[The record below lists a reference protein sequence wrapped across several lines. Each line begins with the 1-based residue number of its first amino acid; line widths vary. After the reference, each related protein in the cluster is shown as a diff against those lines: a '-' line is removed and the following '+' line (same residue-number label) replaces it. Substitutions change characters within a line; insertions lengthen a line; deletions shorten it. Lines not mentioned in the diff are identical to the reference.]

1 MSYTKSKHFIKSKLR
16 EETSLV
22 SAQSEFERDDDDP
35 LSIRSLS
42 ITSLGIIFAL
52 LTFLLPSIS
61 ILIGRPFSLGNEI
74 IFNHNFEKDDDDP
87 LSIRSLSITSL
98 GIIFAFLTIFLPSIS
113 ILIGRP
119 LSQGNEIIHNHDFK
133 KDGP

>member
-1 MSYTKSKHFIKSKLR
+1 MSYTKSKHFIKSKSS
-16 EETSLV
+16 EESSLD
-22 SAQSEFERDDDDP
+22 SIQSDFERDDDDP

-42 ITSLGIIFAL
+42 ITSF
-52 LTFLLPSIS
+52 
-61 ILIGRPFSLGNEI
+61 
-74 IFNHNFEKDDDDP
+74 
-87 LSIRSLSITSL
+87 
-98 GIIFAFLTIFLPSIS
+98 GIIFAFLTILLPSLS

>member
-1 MSYTKSKHFIKSKLR
+1 MSYTKSKQFIQSKSS
-16 EETSLV
+16 EESIHG
-22 SAQSEFERDDDDP
+22 SA
-35 LSIRSLS
+35 RSD
-42 ITSLGIIFAL
+42 FD
-52 LTFLLPSIS
+52 
-61 ILIGRPFSLGNEI
+61 R
-74 IFNHNFEKDDDDP
+74 DDDDP

-113 ILIGRP
+113 ILICRP

>member
-1 MSYTKSKHFIKSKLR
+1 MKYTNSKQFVESKLS
-16 EETSLV
+16 EKSSLITI
-22 SAQSEFERDDDDP
+22 SSEFERDDDDP

-42 ITSLGIIFAL
+42 ITF
-52 LTFLLPSIS
+52 
-61 ILIGRPFSLGNEI
+61 
-74 IFNHNFEKDDDDP
+74 
-87 LSIRSLSITSL
+87 L

-119 LSQGNEIIHNHDFK
+119 LSQGNEIIHNQDFK

>member
-1 MSYTKSKHFIKSKLR
+1 LSFKESKHFIQSKSS
-16 EETSLV
+16 EESSLG
-22 SAQSEFERDDDDP
+22 SAQNDFER
-35 LSIRSLS
+35 
-42 ITSLGIIFAL
+42 
-52 LTFLLPSIS
+52 
-61 ILIGRPFSLGNEI
+61 
-74 IFNHNFEKDDDDP
+74 DDDDP

-98 GIIFAFLTIFLPSIS
+98 GIIFAFLTILLPSIS

>member
-1 MSYTKSKHFIKSKLR
+1 MSYTKSKQFIQSKSS
-16 EETSLV
+16 EES
-22 SAQSEFERDDDDP
+22 SHDSDRNDFERDDDDP
-35 LSIRSLS
+35 LSIRS
-42 ITSLGIIFAL
+42 F
-52 LTFLLPSIS
+52 
-61 ILIGRPFSLGNEI
+61 
-74 IFNHNFEKDDDDP
+74 
-87 LSIRSLSITSL
+87 SITSL